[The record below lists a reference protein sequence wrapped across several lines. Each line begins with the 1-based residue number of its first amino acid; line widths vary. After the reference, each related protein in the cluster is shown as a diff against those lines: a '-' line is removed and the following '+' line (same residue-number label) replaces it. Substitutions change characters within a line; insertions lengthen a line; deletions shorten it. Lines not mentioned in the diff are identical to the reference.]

1 MLSCKWLNFELWLL
15 SILRDSRIWLTQ
27 IYLLCVWYSFIFVS
41 KNSLK
46 HHIRI
51 GMELLSPLEKLLA
64 YGLSPCCI
72 ISSIF
77 FSWIGSIFQFWSY
90 FISISSQL
98 NPGKWSYP
106 FIRRLIRTVLQTS
119 GDQSA
124 THAINN
130 SESDSRGLHKV
141 RTKGVLTKNAE
152 SLKGNWRSFV
162 QYASDNFAANH
173 ASKMHRFHPSFSLAN
188 YNATYTPHLD
198 AHDRNE

>member
-1 MLSCKWLNFELWLL
+1 MIAQTTTKHAAIITNTRVELYITEFRIEVALNNE
-15 SILRDSRIWLTQ
+15 RTVDSGISLTQ

-46 HHIRI
+46 HLIRI
-51 GMELLSPLEKLLA
+51 WMELLSPLEKLLA

-106 FIRRLIRTVLQTS
+106 FIRCLIRTVLQTS

-130 SESDSRGLHKV
+130 SESDSR
-141 RTKGVLTKNAE
+141 
-152 SLKGNWRSFV
+152 
-162 QYASDNFAANH
+162 
-173 ASKMHRFHPSFSLAN
+173 
-188 YNATYTPHLD
+188 
-198 AHDRNE
+198 

>member
-1 MLSCKWLNFELWLL
+1 MDQVVHQEVQPVVYSGPVVLFLRFFLLNW
-15 SILRDSRIWLTQ
+15 
-27 IYLLCVWYSFIFVS
+27 V
-41 KNSLK
+41 
-46 HHIRI
+46 H
-51 GMELLSPLEKLLA
+51 
-64 YGLSPCCI
+64 
-72 ISSIF
+72 
-77 FSWIGSIFQFWSY
+77 FQFWSY
-90 FISISSQL
+90 FISISSQQ

-106 FIRRLIRTVLQTS
+106 FIRCLIRTVLQTS

-130 SESDSRGLHKV
+130 SESDSGGLHKV
-141 RTKGVLTKNAE
+141 RTKGVLTKTAE